1 MRKAEEDNFGLS
13 FLDAITCGFGA
24 VILLFVLTASNDQS
38 LRNKETADIRGEVDI
53 FDEELVEGRENLAN
67 LRNTLLETEEQIVTA
82 QGLADEVIRE
92 TQNLKEEISR
102 LDDETLA
109 KLEHLNQLKADI
121 EAKKKALM
129 AQMGTTRVD
138 PGMDMLRRQ
147 GNNRQQYLTG
157 LRTDG
162 RRLVIFVDRSLS
174 MTGETLPEIMAMKAA
189 NPVERQGSE
198 KWLRVMEATEWLL
211 ATMVETEFFQLFTF
225 SETTEPVLTGQGN
238 DWLATSPETVE
249 AVLNKLGQVV
259 PGGGTNLER
268 AFRRIE
274 SFSPKPDNVIVITD
288 GLPTQGDSV
297 ALPSGQ
303 VSGEDRLRAL
313 EMAERAIPS
322 GVPVNVILFYPKGTP
337 RRPVVIGTWHYD
349 MMGLSFLLLKAGPDL
364 NETQK
369 KRRFCHLQL
378 VLSGLYKL
386 WFWSHNPA
394 LCHLSWFASPDT

>member
-1 MRKAEEDNFGLS
+1 M
-13 FLDAITCGFGA
+13 
-24 VILLFVLTASNDQS
+24 ILLFVLTASNDQS
-38 LRNKETADIRGEVDI
+38 LRNKETADIRGEVDT
-53 FDEELVEGRENLAN
+53 FDEELLDGRENLAN

-102 LDDETLA
+102 LDNETLA
-109 KLEHLNQLKADI
+109 KLEHVNQLKADI
-121 EAKKKALM
+121 EAKKEALM
-129 AQMGTTRVD
+129 AQMGTGSTD
-138 PGMDMLRRQ
+138 PGMDLLRRQ

-162 RRLVIFVDRSLS
+162 RRLVILVDRSLS
-174 MTGETLPEIMAMKAA
+174 MTGESLPEIMAMKAA

-225 SETTEPVLTGQGN
+225 SETTEPILMGQGN
-238 DWLATSPETVE
+238 DWLATSPETVKD
-249 AVLNKLGQVV
+249 VLNKLRQVV

-274 SFSPKPDNVIVITD
+274 TFSPKPDNVIVITD
-288 GLPTQGDSV
+288 GLPTQGDSA

-322 GVPVNVILFYPKGTP
+322 GVTVNVILFYLEGDPEASSSYWDLALRHNG
-337 RRPVVIGTWHYD
+337 
-349 MMGLSFLLLKAGPDL
+349 SF
-364 NETQK
+364 
-369 KRRFCHLQL
+369 F
-378 VLSGLYKL
+378 S
-386 WFWSHNPA
+386 PA
-394 LCHLSWFASPDT
+394 ESWP